1 MLDTELNPSS
11 DLWLS
16 DVEAPQIITDPNL
29 FKWDDQADLVIAGL
43 GGAGIAAANEAL
55 DQGLSVIGID
65 KTTGGGSTAKSGGV
79 YYAGGGTPIQ
89 KEAGIDDSPENM
101 FNYLIQETG
110 DIIKESTLKKF
121 CETSAENTQWLMDN
135 GVKFNSSY
143 YKKKSS
149 YPDAGY
155 FLYHSDNS
163 LVPSYME
170 NSKPAARGHRG
181 WEEGPFRPIGVG
193 GTIYYPLKKSALKK
207 GLRLYTQTEARSLVI
222 TETGKVVGIKVLVLP
237 SGKIADKHKQL
248 MSKGDSLQML
258 LPPSYPGASLLQ
270 FIGGLFLKR
279 AEKIERNH
287 RQVRYIQA
295 KKGVCL
301 STGGFI
307 FNRAMVKE
315 YAPKYFAGMPLG
327 TSNDQGSGIR
337 LGQSVGGETDHMDRV
352 TAWRFLN
359 PPLAFAQGMVV
370 NQAGKRF
377 CNEMVY
383 GATLGDA
390 MCENNEGKA
399 YLVLDAALY
408 DEAKKQASV
417 ALPFQR
423 DMARMLMYFNSR
435 KKSTIGDLAKVYGI
449 PEEGLIASLEEYNQ
463 SAQNKMPCKFGKA
476 AEDVKELKGPFYI
489 MDISIDSKLAPLTTL
504 TLGGLKVNE
513 ETGEVL
519 NLEGKEIRGL
529 YAAGRTAVG
538 VCSNIY
544 VSGLSIADCIFSG
557 RRIGQNLDIKEVKN
571 GI

>member
-11 DLWLS
+11 NSWLS

-43 GGAGIAAANEAL
+43 GGAGIATANEGL

-79 YYAGGGTPIQ
+79 FYAGGGTPIQ

-110 DIIKESTLKKF
+110 DIIKESTLKRF
-121 CETSAENTQWLMDN
+121 CETSSENTQWLMDN

-163 LVPSYME
+163 LVPSYMKHA
-170 NSKPAARGHRG
+170 KPAARGHRG

-193 GTIYYPLKKSALKK
+193 GTIFYPLKKSALKK

-237 SGKIADKHKQL
+237 SGKTAEKHKQL
-248 MSKGDSLQML
+248 MSKGDALQML
-258 LPPSYPGASLLQ
+258 LPPSYPGAGLLQ
-270 FIGGLFLKR
+270 FFGGLFIKR
-279 AEKIERNH
+279 AHKIERNH
-287 RQVRYIQA
+287 RQVKYIQA

-307 FNRAMVKE
+307 FNRAMVKK

-337 LGQSVGGETDHMDRV
+337 LGQSVGGQTDHMDRV

-370 NQAGKRF
+370 NKAGKRF

-399 YLVLDAALY
+399 YLIVDAKLFE
-408 DEAKKQASV
+408 EAKKQASV

-423 DMARMLMYFNSR
+423 DMARMLMYFNAR
-435 KKSTIGDLAKVYGI
+435 KKSSLDELAKVYDL
-449 PEEGLIASLEEYNQ
+449 PAEKLAEEIEKYNQ
-463 SAQNKMPCKFGKA
+463 AAKTKMPCEFGKA
-476 AEDVKELKGPFYI
+476 ANDVKELNGPFYI
-489 MDISIDSKLAPLTTL
+489 MDISINSKLAPLTTL
-504 TLGGLKVNE
+504 TLGGLIVNE

-519 NLEGKEIRGL
+519 NQHQKEIKGL

-538 VCSNIY
+538 ICSNIY

-557 RRIGQNLDIKEVKN
+557 RRIGQHLSSIEE
-571 GI
+571 

>member
-1 MLDTELNPSS
+1 
-11 DLWLS
+11 
-16 DVEAPQIITDPNL
+16 
-29 FKWDDQADLVIAGL
+29 
-43 GGAGIAAANEAL
+43 
-55 DQGLSVIGID
+55 
-65 KTTGGGSTAKSGGV
+65 
-79 YYAGGGTPIQ
+79 
-89 KEAGIDDSPENM
+89 M

-110 DIIKESTLKKF
+110 DIIKESTLKRF

-170 NSKPAARGHRG
+170 NAKPAARGHRG

-193 GTIYYPLKKSALKK
+193 GTIFYPLKKSALKK

-222 TETGKVVGIKVLVLP
+222 TESGKVVGIKVLVLP
-237 SGKIADKHKQL
+237 SGKIANQHKRL
-248 MSKGDSLQML
+248 VSKGDSLQML
-258 LPPSYPGASLLQ
+258 LPPAYPGASLLQ
-270 FIGGLFLKR
+270 FLGGLFIKR
-279 AEKIERNH
+279 AEKIEKNH
-287 RQVRYIQA
+287 QQVKYIQA

-301 STGGFI
+301 SMGGFI

-327 TSNDQGSGIR
+327 TPNDQGSGIR
-337 LGQSVGGETDHMDRV
+337 LGQSVGGKTDHMNRV

-370 NQAGKRF
+370 NKSGKRF

-390 MCENNEGKA
+390 MCESNEGKA
-399 YLVLDAALY
+399 YLILDTALF
-408 DEAKKQASV
+408 DDSKKQASA

-423 DMARMLMYFNSR
+423 DMARMLMYFNAR
-435 KKSTIGDLAKVYGI
+435 KKSTIQEIANVYGI
-449 PEEGLIASLEEYNQ
+449 PEEDLSDSLQEYNQ
-463 SAQNKMPCKFGKA
+463 SAQNNSSCKFGKA

-504 TLGGLKVNE
+504 TLGGLMVNE

-519 NLEGKEIRGL
+519 DQNQNEIKGL

-557 RRIGQNLDIKEVKN
+557 RRIGQNLSKEKL
-571 GI
+571 

>member
-1 MLDTELNPSS
+1 MLETELTPSD

-16 DVEAPQIITDPNL
+16 SVEVPQIINDPNL
-29 FKWDDQADLVIAGL
+29 FQWDDHADMVIAGI
-43 GGAGIAAANEAL
+43 GGAGISAANEAL
-55 DQGLSVIGID
+55 DQGFSVIGID
-65 KTTGGGSTAKSGGV
+65 KTSGGGATAKSGGV
-79 YYAGGGTPIQ
+79 FYAGGGTPIQ
-89 KEAGIDDSPENM
+89 RAAGIDDSPENM

-121 CETSAENTQWLMDN
+121 CDTSAENTQWLMDN
-135 GVKFNSSY
+135 GVKFDSSY
-143 YKKKSS
+143 YKTKTS
-149 YPDAGY
+149 YPGAGY

-163 LVPSYME
+163 LVPSYMK
-170 NSKPAARGHRG
+170 NAKPAARGHRG

-193 GTIYYPLKKSALKK
+193 GTIFYPMKKSALSK
-207 GLRLYTQTEARSLVI
+207 GLRLYTQTEARSLI
-222 TETGKVVGIKVLVLP
+222 MTPDGRVVGLKVLMLP
-237 SGKIADKHKQL
+237 SGKIAEKHKKL
-248 MSKGDSLQML
+248 MAQGDLYQML
-258 LPPSYPGASLLQ
+258 LPPSYPGASFLQ
-270 FIGGLFLKR
+270 FLGNLFIKR
-279 AEKIERNH
+279 AQKIERNH
-287 RQVRYIQA
+287 QQVKYIQA
-295 KKGVCL
+295 KQGVCL

-307 FNRAMVKE
+307 FNRPMVKE

-337 LGQSVGGETDHMDRV
+337 LGQSVGGKTDHMDRV

-370 NQAGKRF
+370 NRKGVRF

-390 MCENNEGKA
+390 MCENNDGAA
-399 YLVLDAALY
+399 YLIVDGSLFA
-408 DEAKKQASV
+408 EAKKQAST

-423 DMARMLMYFNSR
+423 DMARMLMYFNAR
-435 KKSTIGDLAKVYGI
+435 KKTTIEEIAKVYNL
-449 PEEGLIASLEEYNQ
+449 PFDALRASLEQYNN
-463 SAQNKMPCKFGKA
+463 SAKNAVPCQFGKA

-489 MDISIDSKLAPLTTL
+489 MDISITSKLAPLTTL

-519 NLEGKEIRGL
+519 NISGKEIHGL

-557 RRIGQNLDIKEVKN
+557 RRVGQHLASKQE
-571 GI
+571 